1 MQKNGK
7 KLLAWMLAASMVF
20 SFSMPTQAAK
30 KKPALSKKKAVI
42 TVGKILTLKVKNI
55 SKKTKVTWKSKNKK
69 IATVSKK
76 GKVKAK
82 KAGTTKITARF
93 RYQGKKYVKTCKV
106 TVKKKKTV
114 VVTNAPTKVPTK
126 APTQKPAVT
135 PTATPTQKPGTP
147 TVTPTQKPVVTP
159 TATPTQKP
167 GVPTATPTQKPVTPT
182 VTPTTEPAEPTATA
196 TNEPAGPTVT
206 PTADPD
212 EPTATPTAEPTRVP
226 GTPIPVTDPTKA
238 LLLDFEDGTNQYVTG
253 RQGEEE
259 LTVVEGGYNDNYC
272 LKVSNRVKNWAG
284 PTIDITHNVTDFTTY
299 KIEAYV
305 KQTTGS
311 NKTINCMWES
321 MDYAGAMA
329 YTTVQNVVAPNGT
342 WTKVDATVVAPG
354 DVSKLSLYFEMANY
368 SNDFYVD
375 NISITEKHLDMDAVL
390 AAPSLKE
397 AYANRFPMGCAVYS
411 YNLQNPEIL
420 SFIKHHYSTVTFAD
434 ELKPEN
440 LLNEE
445 ATKASEDGMPVINT
459 DVIDKCLSLA
469 QENDL
474 SVRFHTLVWYSQ
486 TPDWYF
492 CKNYTPEY
500 DGTGTAKKN
509 ITNLVDKETMLA
521 RIESYVKQVITYAE
535 TNYPGVVYAY
545 DVVNEVI
552 DSNGCKL
559 RTVSS
564 SLYGAIFT
572 DDDNT
577 YITKSFEYAREAEKA
592 ANSSAKLFYNDFVGL
607 ASPGQMKAVV
617 KYLADAKDAG
627 NIDGLGMQAH
637 QTNLGVTDGDNI
649 KNALKLFQQNGY
661 EVQITELDFA
671 SKDNSEAGNETLAA
685 AYQKFMNIIL
695 QRMDDTTA
703 PVNVSNVTFW
713 NLTDLDTW
721 LNSFYS
727 DGSTYYPSL
736 FDENYLPKKAFTAL
750 INLVN
755 GVVEPTATPTV
766 APTATPTVTPTA
778 TPTATPTVDP
788 DATPTPTPV
797 ITPTP
802 EPTAEPEPAETKE
815 LDLAEGNIVISA
827 TGYTI
832 GNAEETAFNGNYTIS
847 STAQSATAY
856 YILVTG
862 GTHTITLND
871 LVCTSSES
879 SPIKLSGDAK
889 VNLILVGTSALTG
902 SGYHAGIE
910 VPSGCELTI
919 SGDGQLTALGG
930 NESAGIGAT
939 SDGKTSSTLGR
950 IIIRSGTIIACNTG
964 RNAAGI
970 GESRYAKGGGEIYI
984 YGGNIYATSSGNGA
998 GVGGGGTA
1006 DASAKTMKIG
1016 IYGGIISAGG
1026 STYAIGDGK
1035 SQSIC
1040 EVTVT
1045 GGACYST
1052 NSGKTMFGS
1061 TWETQDTYVGTEI
1074 DTTKLSGI
1082 QSVTI
1087 DGVDQGISSFFI
1099 TAQAGTVNKRLKLN
1113 LYVEKGASHTIVVTD
1128 TNGEAHEYT
1137 VDA

>member
-42 TVGKILTLKVKNI
+42 TVGKTLTLKVKNI
-55 SKKTKVTWKSKNKK
+55 SKKTKVTWKSKKKK

-82 KAGTTKITARF
+82 KAGTAKITASF

-106 TVKKKKTV
+106 TVRKKKTV
-114 VVTNAPTKVPTK
+114 VVTNAQTKVPTK

-147 TVTPTQKPVVTP
+147 TATPTQKPGTS

-167 GVPTATPTQKPVTPT
+167 GTPT

-196 TNEPAGPTVT
+196 TNEPAGPAVT
-206 PTADPD
+206 PTADTD
-212 EPTATPTAEPTRVP
+212 EPTATPTAEPTKVP

-284 PTIDITHNVTDFTTY
+284 PMIDITHNVTDFTTY

-766 APTATPTVTPTA
+766 TPTA

-832 GNAEETAFNGNYTIS
+832 GDAEETAFNGNYTIS

-1128 TNGEAHEYT
+1128 TNGEAHEYM
-1137 VDA
+1137 VNA

>member
-42 TVGKILTLKVKNI
+42 TVGKTLTLKVKNI
-55 SKKTKVTWKSKNKK
+55 SKKTKVTWKSKKKK

-82 KAGTTKITARF
+82 KAGTAKITASF

-106 TVKKKKTV
+106 TVRKKKTV
-114 VVTNAPTKVPTK
+114 VVTNAQTKVPTK

-147 TVTPTQKPVVTP
+147 TATPTQKPGTS

-167 GVPTATPTQKPVTPT
+167 GTPT

-196 TNEPAGPTVT
+196 TNEPAGPAVT
-206 PTADPD
+206 PTADTD
-212 EPTATPTAEPTRVP
+212 EPTATPTAEPTKVP

-284 PTIDITHNVTDFTTY
+284 PMIDITHNVTDFTTY

-832 GNAEETAFNGNYTIS
+832 GDAEETAFNGNYTIS
-847 STAQSATAY
+847 STAY

-1128 TNGEAHEYT
+1128 TNGEAHEYM
-1137 VDA
+1137 VNA

>member
-42 TVGKILTLKVKNI
+42 TVGKTLTLKVKNI
-55 SKKTKVTWKSKNKK
+55 RKKTKVTWKSKNKK

-82 KAGTTKITARF
+82 KAGTAKITASF

-106 TVKKKKTV
+106 TVRKKKTV

-126 APTQKPAVT
+126 VPTQKPAVTPAVT
-135 PTATPTQKPGTP
+135 PTATPTQKPGT
-147 TVTPTQKPVVTP
+147 
-159 TATPTQKP
+159 
-167 GVPTATPTQKPVTPT
+167 PTATPTQKPVTPT

-212 EPTATPTAEPTRVP
+212 EPTATPTAEPTKVP
-226 GTPIPVTDPTKA
+226 GTPIPVEDPTKA

-329 YTTVQNVVAPNGT
+329 YTTVQNVVAPNAT

-375 NISITEKHLDMDAVL
+375 NISITEKHLDMEAVL

-617 KYLADAKDAG
+617 KYLAGAKDAG

-637 QTNLGVTDGDNI
+637 QTNLGVADGDNI
-649 KNALKLFQQNGY
+649 KNALKLFQQKGY

-671 SKDNSEAGNETLAA
+671 SKDNSEVGNETLAA

-695 QRMDDTTA
+695 QRMDDTSA

-727 DGSTYYPSL
+727 NGSTYYPSL

-750 INLVN
+750 INLAN

-766 APTATPTVTPTA
+766 APTAAPTA

-815 LDLAEGNIVISA
+815 LDLAQGSIVISA

-832 GNAEETAFNGNYTIS
+832 GSAEETAFTGNYTIS

-862 GTHTITLND
+862 GTHTITLDN
-871 LVCTSSES
+871 LVCTSKES

-930 NESAGIGAT
+930 KESAGIGAA

-970 GESRYAKGGGEIYI
+970 GESRCAKGGGEIYI

-1006 DASAKTMKIG
+1006 DASAETMKIG

-1040 EVTVT
+1040 KVTVT

-1052 NSGKTMFGS
+1052 NPGKTMFGS

-1087 DGVDQGISSFFI
+1087 DGVDQGISSFYI
-1099 TAQAGTVNKRLKLN
+1099 NAQSGTTNYKWKLN
-1113 LYVEKGASHTIVVTD
+1113 LYVKKGVSHTIVVTD
-1128 TNGEAHEYT
+1128 TNGEAHEYMF
-1137 VDA
+1137 DA

>member
-42 TVGKILTLKVKNI
+42 TVGKTLTLKVKNI
-55 SKKTKVTWKSKNKK
+55 SKKTKVTWKSKKKK

-82 KAGTTKITARF
+82 KAGTAKITASF

-106 TVKKKKTV
+106 TVRKKKTV
-114 VVTNAPTKVPTK
+114 VVTNAQTKVPTK

-147 TVTPTQKPVVTP
+147 TATPTQKPGTS

-167 GVPTATPTQKPVTPT
+167 GTPT

-196 TNEPAGPTVT
+196 TNEPAGPAVT
-206 PTADPD
+206 PTADTD
-212 EPTATPTAEPTRVP
+212 EPTATPTAEPTKVP

-284 PTIDITHNVTDFTTY
+284 PMIDITHNVTDFTTY

-778 TPTATPTVDP
+778 TPTATPT
-788 DATPTPTPV
+788 PV

-832 GNAEETAFNGNYTIS
+832 GDAEETAFNGNYTIS

-1128 TNGEAHEYT
+1128 TNGEAHEYM
-1137 VDA
+1137 VNA

>member
-42 TVGKILTLKVKNI
+42 TVGKTLTLKVKNI
-55 SKKTKVTWKSKNKK
+55 SKKTKVTWKSKKKK

-82 KAGTTKITARF
+82 KAGTAKITASF

-106 TVKKKKTV
+106 TVRKKKTV
-114 VVTNAPTKVPTK
+114 VVTNAQTKVPTK

-147 TVTPTQKPVVTP
+147 TATPTQKPGTS

-167 GVPTATPTQKPVTPT
+167 GTPT

-196 TNEPAGPTVT
+196 TNEPAGPAVT
-206 PTADPD
+206 PTADTD
-212 EPTATPTAEPTRVP
+212 EPTATPTAEPTKVP

-284 PTIDITHNVTDFTTY
+284 PMIDITHNVTDFTTY

-577 YITKSFEYAREAEKA
+577 YITKSFMRE
-592 ANSSAKLFYNDFVGL
+592 KL
-607 ASPGQMKAVV
+607 K
-617 KYLADAKDAG
+617 K
-627 NIDGLGMQAH
+627 
-637 QTNLGVTDGDNI
+637 
-649 KNALKLFQQNGY
+649 QQIHRQNCS
-661 EVQITELDFA
+661 T
-671 SKDNSEAGNETLAA
+671 
-685 AYQKFMNIIL
+685 MIL
-695 QRMDDTTA
+695 
-703 PVNVSNVTFW
+703 
-713 NLTDLDTW
+713 
-721 LNSFYS
+721 S
-727 DGSTYYPSL
+727 DWHRR
-736 FDENYLPKKAFTAL
+736 D
-750 INLVN
+750 
-755 GVVEPTATPTV
+755 
-766 APTATPTVTPTA
+766 
-778 TPTATPTVDP
+778 
-788 DATPTPTPV
+788 
-797 ITPTP
+797 
-802 EPTAEPEPAETKE
+802 
-815 LDLAEGNIVISA
+815 
-827 TGYTI
+827 
-832 GNAEETAFNGNYTIS
+832 
-847 STAQSATAY
+847 
-856 YILVTG
+856 
-862 GTHTITLND
+862 
-871 LVCTSSES
+871 
-879 SPIKLSGDAK
+879 
-889 VNLILVGTSALTG
+889 
-902 SGYHAGIE
+902 
-910 VPSGCELTI
+910 
-919 SGDGQLTALGG
+919 
-930 NESAGIGAT
+930 
-939 SDGKTSSTLGR
+939 R
-950 IIIRSGTIIACNTG
+950 
-964 RNAAGI
+964 
-970 GESRYAKGGGEIYI
+970 
-984 YGGNIYATSSGNGA
+984 
-998 GVGGGGTA
+998 
-1006 DASAKTMKIG
+1006 
-1016 IYGGIISAGG
+1016 
-1026 STYAIGDGK
+1026 
-1035 SQSIC
+1035 
-1040 EVTVT
+1040 
-1045 GGACYST
+1045 
-1052 NSGKTMFGS
+1052 
-1061 TWETQDTYVGTEI
+1061 
-1074 DTTKLSGI
+1074 
-1082 QSVTI
+1082 
-1087 DGVDQGISSFFI
+1087 
-1099 TAQAGTVNKRLKLN
+1099 
-1113 LYVEKGASHTIVVTD
+1113 
-1128 TNGEAHEYT
+1128 
-1137 VDA
+1137 

>member
-1 MQKNGK
+1 
-7 KLLAWMLAASMVF
+7 
-20 SFSMPTQAAK
+20 
-30 KKPALSKKKAVI
+30 
-42 TVGKILTLKVKNI
+42 
-55 SKKTKVTWKSKNKK
+55 
-69 IATVSKK
+69 
-76 GKVKAK
+76 
-82 KAGTTKITARF
+82 
-93 RYQGKKYVKTCKV
+93 
-106 TVKKKKTV
+106 
-114 VVTNAPTKVPTK
+114 
-126 APTQKPAVT
+126 
-135 PTATPTQKPGTP
+135 
-147 TVTPTQKPVVTP
+147 
-159 TATPTQKP
+159 
-167 GVPTATPTQKPVTPT
+167 
-182 VTPTTEPAEPTATA
+182 
-196 TNEPAGPTVT
+196 
-206 PTADPD
+206 
-212 EPTATPTAEPTRVP
+212 
-226 GTPIPVTDPTKA
+226 
-238 LLLDFEDGTNQYVTG
+238 
-253 RQGEEE
+253 
-259 LTVVEGGYNDNYC
+259 
-272 LKVSNRVKNWAG
+272 
-284 PTIDITHNVTDFTTY
+284 
-299 KIEAYV
+299 
-305 KQTTGS
+305 
-311 NKTINCMWES
+311 
-321 MDYAGAMA
+321 
-329 YTTVQNVVAPNGT
+329 
-342 WTKVDATVVAPG
+342 
-354 DVSKLSLYFEMANY
+354 
-368 SNDFYVD
+368 
-375 NISITEKHLDMDAVL
+375 
-390 AAPSLKE
+390 
-397 AYANRFPMGCAVYS
+397 
-411 YNLQNPEIL
+411 
-420 SFIKHHYSTVTFAD
+420 
-434 ELKPEN
+434 
-440 LLNEE
+440 
-445 ATKASEDGMPVINT
+445 
-459 DVIDKCLSLA
+459 
-469 QENDL
+469 
-474 SVRFHTLVWYSQ
+474 
-486 TPDWYF
+486 
-492 CKNYTPEY
+492 
-500 DGTGTAKKN
+500 
-509 ITNLVDKETMLA
+509 
-521 RIESYVKQVITYAE
+521 
-535 TNYPGVVYAY
+535 
-545 DVVNEVI
+545 
-552 DSNGCKL
+552 
-559 RTVSS
+559 
-564 SLYGAIFT
+564 
-572 DDDNT
+572 
-577 YITKSFEYAREAEKA
+577 
-592 ANSSAKLFYNDFVGL
+592 
-607 ASPGQMKAVV
+607 MKAVV

-832 GNAEETAFNGNYTIS
+832 GDAEETAFNGNYTIS

>member
-42 TVGKILTLKVKNI
+42 TVGKTLTLKVKNI
-55 SKKTKVTWKSKNKK
+55 SKKTKVTWKSKKKK

-82 KAGTTKITARF
+82 KAGTAKITASF

-106 TVKKKKTV
+106 TVRKKKTV
-114 VVTNAPTKVPTK
+114 VVTNAQTKVPTK
-126 APTQKPAVT
+126 APTQKPGT
-135 PTATPTQKPGTP
+135 PTATPTQKPGTS
-147 TVTPTQKPVVTP
+147 

-167 GVPTATPTQKPVTPT
+167 GTPT

-196 TNEPAGPTVT
+196 TNEPAGPAVT
-206 PTADPD
+206 PTADTD
-212 EPTATPTAEPTRVP
+212 EPTATPTAEPTKVP

-284 PTIDITHNVTDFTTY
+284 PMIDITHNVTDFTTY

-637 QTNLGVTDGDNI
+637 QTNLGVADGDNI

-695 QRMDDTTA
+695 QRMDDTSA

-727 DGSTYYPSL
+727 NGSTYYPSL

-750 INLVN
+750 INLAN

-766 APTATPTVTPTA
+766 APTA

-815 LDLAEGNIVISA
+815 LDLAQGSIVISA

-832 GNAEETAFNGNYTIS
+832 GSAEETAFTGNYTIS

-862 GTHTITLND
+862 GTHTITLDN

-930 NESAGIGAT
+930 NESAGIGAA

-970 GESRYAKGGGEIYI
+970 GESRCAKGGGEIYI

-1006 DASAKTMKIG
+1006 DASAETMKIG

-1040 EVTVT
+1040 KVTVT

-1052 NSGKTMFGS
+1052 NPGKTMFGS

-1087 DGVDQGISSFFI
+1087 DGVDQGISSFYI
-1099 TAQAGTVNKRLKLN
+1099 NAQSGTTNYKWKLN
-1113 LYVEKGASHTIVVTD
+1113 LYVKKGVSHTIVVTD
-1128 TNGEAHEYT
+1128 TNGEAHEYMF
-1137 VDA
+1137 DA

>member
-126 APTQKPAVT
+126 APTQKPA
-135 PTATPTQKPGTP
+135 
-147 TVTPTQKPVVTP
+147 VTP

-564 SLYGAIFT
+564 SLHGAIFT

-661 EVQITELDFA
+661 V
-671 SKDNSEAGNETLAA
+671 
-685 AYQKFMNIIL
+685 
-695 QRMDDTTA
+695 
-703 PVNVSNVTFW
+703 
-713 NLTDLDTW
+713 
-721 LNSFYS
+721 
-727 DGSTYYPSL
+727 
-736 FDENYLPKKAFTAL
+736 
-750 INLVN
+750 
-755 GVVEPTATPTV
+755 
-766 APTATPTVTPTA
+766 
-778 TPTATPTVDP
+778 
-788 DATPTPTPV
+788 
-797 ITPTP
+797 
-802 EPTAEPEPAETKE
+802 
-815 LDLAEGNIVISA
+815 
-827 TGYTI
+827 
-832 GNAEETAFNGNYTIS
+832 
-847 STAQSATAY
+847 
-856 YILVTG
+856 
-862 GTHTITLND
+862 
-871 LVCTSSES
+871 
-879 SPIKLSGDAK
+879 
-889 VNLILVGTSALTG
+889 
-902 SGYHAGIE
+902 
-910 VPSGCELTI
+910 
-919 SGDGQLTALGG
+919 
-930 NESAGIGAT
+930 
-939 SDGKTSSTLGR
+939 
-950 IIIRSGTIIACNTG
+950 
-964 RNAAGI
+964 
-970 GESRYAKGGGEIYI
+970 
-984 YGGNIYATSSGNGA
+984 
-998 GVGGGGTA
+998 
-1006 DASAKTMKIG
+1006 
-1016 IYGGIISAGG
+1016 
-1026 STYAIGDGK
+1026 
-1035 SQSIC
+1035 
-1040 EVTVT
+1040 
-1045 GGACYST
+1045 
-1052 NSGKTMFGS
+1052 
-1061 TWETQDTYVGTEI
+1061 
-1074 DTTKLSGI
+1074 
-1082 QSVTI
+1082 
-1087 DGVDQGISSFFI
+1087 
-1099 TAQAGTVNKRLKLN
+1099 
-1113 LYVEKGASHTIVVTD
+1113 
-1128 TNGEAHEYT
+1128 
-1137 VDA
+1137 

>member
-42 TVGKILTLKVKNI
+42 TVGKTLTLKVKNI
-55 SKKTKVTWKSKNKK
+55 SKKTKVTWKSKKKK

-82 KAGTTKITARF
+82 KAGTAKITASF

-106 TVKKKKTV
+106 TVRKKKTV
-114 VVTNAPTKVPTK
+114 VVTNAQTKVPTK

-147 TVTPTQKPVVTP
+147 TATPTQKPGTS

-167 GVPTATPTQKPVTPT
+167 GTPT

-196 TNEPAGPTVT
+196 TNEPAGPAVT
-206 PTADPD
+206 PTADTD
-212 EPTATPTAEPTRVP
+212 EPTATPTAEPTKVP

-284 PTIDITHNVTDFTTY
+284 PMIDITHNVTDFTTY

-778 TPTATPTVDP
+778 TPTVDP

-832 GNAEETAFNGNYTIS
+832 GDAEETAFNGNYTIS

-1128 TNGEAHEYT
+1128 TNGEAHEYM
-1137 VDA
+1137 VNA

>member
-20 SFSMPTQAAK
+20 SFSMSTQAAK

-147 TVTPTQKPVVTP
+147 TVTPTQKPVI
-159 TATPTQKP
+159 
-167 GVPTATPTQKPVTPT
+167 PT

-342 WTKVDATVVAPG
+342 WTKAHATVVAPG

-500 DGTGTAKKN
+500 DGMGTAKKN

-637 QTNLGVTDGDNI
+637 QTNLGVADGDNI

-685 AYQKFMNIIL
+685 AYQKFMNI
-695 QRMDDTTA
+695 TA
-703 PVNVSNVTFW
+703 
-713 NLTDLDTW
+713 
-721 LNSFYS
+721 
-727 DGSTYYPSL
+727 
-736 FDENYLPKKAFTAL
+736 
-750 INLVN
+750 N
-755 GVVEPTATPTV
+755 G
-766 APTATPTVTPTA
+766 
-778 TPTATPTVDP
+778 
-788 DATPTPTPV
+788 
-797 ITPTP
+797 
-802 EPTAEPEPAETKE
+802 
-815 LDLAEGNIVISA
+815 
-827 TGYTI
+827 
-832 GNAEETAFNGNYTIS
+832 
-847 STAQSATAY
+847 
-856 YILVTG
+856 
-862 GTHTITLND
+862 
-871 LVCTSSES
+871 
-879 SPIKLSGDAK
+879 
-889 VNLILVGTSALTG
+889 
-902 SGYHAGIE
+902 
-910 VPSGCELTI
+910 
-919 SGDGQLTALGG
+919 
-930 NESAGIGAT
+930 
-939 SDGKTSSTLGR
+939 
-950 IIIRSGTIIACNTG
+950 
-964 RNAAGI
+964 
-970 GESRYAKGGGEIYI
+970 
-984 YGGNIYATSSGNGA
+984 
-998 GVGGGGTA
+998 
-1006 DASAKTMKIG
+1006 
-1016 IYGGIISAGG
+1016 
-1026 STYAIGDGK
+1026 
-1035 SQSIC
+1035 
-1040 EVTVT
+1040 
-1045 GGACYST
+1045 
-1052 NSGKTMFGS
+1052 
-1061 TWETQDTYVGTEI
+1061 
-1074 DTTKLSGI
+1074 
-1082 QSVTI
+1082 
-1087 DGVDQGISSFFI
+1087 
-1099 TAQAGTVNKRLKLN
+1099 
-1113 LYVEKGASHTIVVTD
+1113 
-1128 TNGEAHEYT
+1128 
-1137 VDA
+1137 

>member
-42 TVGKILTLKVKNI
+42 TVGKTLTLKVKNI

-82 KAGTTKITARF
+82 KAGTAKITASF
-93 RYQGKKYVKTCKV
+93 RYQGKKYVKNCKV

-114 VVTNAPTKVPTK
+114 VVTKTPTKVPAKVTKAPTK
-126 APTQKPAVT
+126 APTKKPVVTPTATPTQKPGAPTATPTQKPGT

-147 TVTPTQKPVVTP
+147 TVTPT
-159 TATPTQKP
+159 
-167 GVPTATPTQKPVTPT
+167 
-182 VTPTTEPAEPTATA
+182 TEPVEPTATA

-212 EPTATPTAEPTRVP
+212 APTATPTAEPTKVP

-321 MDYAGAMA
+321 MDYVGAMA

-368 SNDFYVD
+368 ANDFYVD

-469 QENDL
+469 RENDL

-492 CKNYTPEY
+492 CENYTPEY

-577 YITKSFEYAREAEKA
+577 YITKSFEYAREAERA
-592 ANSSAKLFYNDFVGL
+592 ANSSAKLFYNDFVGM

-617 KYLADAKDAG
+617 KYLADAKAAG

-671 SKDNSEAGNETLAA
+671 SKDNSEAGNETLAT
-685 AYQKFMNIIL
+685 AYQKFMKIIL
-695 QRMDDTTA
+695 DRMDDTSA
-703 PVNVSNVTFW
+703 PVNVSNVTLW

-727 DGSTYYPSL
+727 NGSTYYPSL

-766 APTATPTVTPTA
+766 TPTA

-788 DATPTPTPV
+788 DATPTPTPD

-802 EPTAEPEPAETKE
+802 EPTAEPEPAETKS

-827 TGYTI
+827 TGYAI
-832 GNAEETAFNGNYTIS
+832 GDAEETAFTGNYTIS
-847 STAQSATAY
+847 STAQSATPN

-862 GTHTITLND
+862 GTHTITLDN
-871 LVCTSSES
+871 LVCTSSAS

-930 NESAGIGAT
+930 TDSAGIGAA
-939 SDGKTSSTLGR
+939 SDGKTSNTLGR

-1006 DASAKTMKIG
+1006 DASAETMKIG

-1040 EVTVT
+1040 KVTVT

-1087 DGVDQGISSFFI
+1087 DGVDQGISSFYI
-1099 TAQAGTVNKRLKLN
+1099 NAQSGTTNYKWKLN
-1113 LYVEKGASHTIVVTD
+1113 LYVKKGVSHTIVVTD

>member
-42 TVGKILTLKVKNI
+42 TVGKTLTLKVKNI
-55 SKKTKVTWKSKNKK
+55 SKKTKVTWKSKKKK

-82 KAGTTKITARF
+82 KAGTAKITASF

-106 TVKKKKTV
+106 TVRKKKTV
-114 VVTNAPTKVPTK
+114 VVTNAQTKVPTK

-147 TVTPTQKPVVTP
+147 TATPTQKPGTS

-167 GVPTATPTQKPVTPT
+167 GTPT

-196 TNEPAGPTVT
+196 TNEPAGPAVT
-206 PTADPD
+206 PTADTD
-212 EPTATPTAEPTRVP
+212 EPTATPTAEPTKVP

-284 PTIDITHNVTDFTTY
+284 PMIDITHNVTDFTTY

-788 DATPTPTPV
+788 DAPTPTPV

-832 GNAEETAFNGNYTIS
+832 GDAEETAFNGNYTIS

-1128 TNGEAHEYT
+1128 TNGEAHEYM
-1137 VDA
+1137 VNA

>member
-42 TVGKILTLKVKNI
+42 TVGKTLTLKVKNI
-55 SKKTKVTWKSKNKK
+55 SKKTKVTWKSKKKK

-82 KAGTTKITARF
+82 KAGTAKITASF

-106 TVKKKKTV
+106 TVRKKKTV
-114 VVTNAPTKVPTK
+114 VVTNAQTKVPTK

-147 TVTPTQKPVVTP
+147 TATPTQKPGTS

-167 GVPTATPTQKPVTPT
+167 GTPT

-196 TNEPAGPTVT
+196 TNEPAGPAVT
-206 PTADPD
+206 PTADTD
-212 EPTATPTAEPTRVP
+212 EPTATPTAEPTKVP

-284 PTIDITHNVTDFTTY
+284 PMIDITHNVTDFTTY

-521 RIESYVKQVITYAE
+521 
-535 TNYPGVVYAY
+535 
-545 DVVNEVI
+545 
-552 DSNGCKL
+552 
-559 RTVSS
+559 
-564 SLYGAIFT
+564 
-572 DDDNT
+572 
-577 YITKSFEYAREAEKA
+577 
-592 ANSSAKLFYNDFVGL
+592 
-607 ASPGQMKAVV
+607 
-617 KYLADAKDAG
+617 
-627 NIDGLGMQAH
+627 
-637 QTNLGVTDGDNI
+637 
-649 KNALKLFQQNGY
+649 
-661 EVQITELDFA
+661 
-671 SKDNSEAGNETLAA
+671 
-685 AYQKFMNIIL
+685 
-695 QRMDDTTA
+695 
-703 PVNVSNVTFW
+703 
-713 NLTDLDTW
+713 
-721 LNSFYS
+721 
-727 DGSTYYPSL
+727 
-736 FDENYLPKKAFTAL
+736 
-750 INLVN
+750 
-755 GVVEPTATPTV
+755 
-766 APTATPTVTPTA
+766 
-778 TPTATPTVDP
+778 
-788 DATPTPTPV
+788 
-797 ITPTP
+797 
-802 EPTAEPEPAETKE
+802 
-815 LDLAEGNIVISA
+815 
-827 TGYTI
+827 
-832 GNAEETAFNGNYTIS
+832 
-847 STAQSATAY
+847 
-856 YILVTG
+856 
-862 GTHTITLND
+862 
-871 LVCTSSES
+871 
-879 SPIKLSGDAK
+879 
-889 VNLILVGTSALTG
+889 
-902 SGYHAGIE
+902 
-910 VPSGCELTI
+910 
-919 SGDGQLTALGG
+919 
-930 NESAGIGAT
+930 
-939 SDGKTSSTLGR
+939 
-950 IIIRSGTIIACNTG
+950 
-964 RNAAGI
+964 
-970 GESRYAKGGGEIYI
+970 
-984 YGGNIYATSSGNGA
+984 
-998 GVGGGGTA
+998 
-1006 DASAKTMKIG
+1006 
-1016 IYGGIISAGG
+1016 
-1026 STYAIGDGK
+1026 
-1035 SQSIC
+1035 
-1040 EVTVT
+1040 
-1045 GGACYST
+1045 
-1052 NSGKTMFGS
+1052 
-1061 TWETQDTYVGTEI
+1061 
-1074 DTTKLSGI
+1074 
-1082 QSVTI
+1082 
-1087 DGVDQGISSFFI
+1087 
-1099 TAQAGTVNKRLKLN
+1099 
-1113 LYVEKGASHTIVVTD
+1113 
-1128 TNGEAHEYT
+1128 
-1137 VDA
+1137 

>member
-42 TVGKILTLKVKNI
+42 TVGKTLTLKVKNI
-55 SKKTKVTWKSKNKK
+55 SKKTKVTWKSKKKK

-82 KAGTTKITARF
+82 KAGTAKITASF

-106 TVKKKKTV
+106 TVRKKKTV
-114 VVTNAPTKVPTK
+114 VVTNA
-126 APTQKPAVT
+126 QT
-135 PTATPTQKPGTP
+135 PGTSTATPTQKPG
-147 TVTPTQKPVVTP
+147 
-159 TATPTQKP
+159 
-167 GVPTATPTQKPVTPT
+167 TPT

-196 TNEPAGPTVT
+196 TNEPAGPAVT
-206 PTADPD
+206 PTADTD
-212 EPTATPTAEPTRVP
+212 EPTATPTAEPTKVP

-284 PTIDITHNVTDFTTY
+284 PMIDITHNVTDFTTY

-778 TPTATPTVDP
+778 TPT
-788 DATPTPTPV
+788 PV

-832 GNAEETAFNGNYTIS
+832 GDAEETAFNGNYTIS

-1128 TNGEAHEYT
+1128 TNGEAHEYM
-1137 VDA
+1137 VNA

>member
-832 GNAEETAFNGNYTIS
+832 GDAEETAFNGNYTIS

-902 SGYHAGIE
+902 SGYH
-910 VPSGCELTI
+910 
-919 SGDGQLTALGG
+919 
-930 NESAGIGAT
+930 
-939 SDGKTSSTLGR
+939 
-950 IIIRSGTIIACNTG
+950 
-964 RNAAGI
+964 AGI

>member
-20 SFSMPTQAAK
+20 SFSMSTQAAK

-147 TVTPTQKPVVTP
+147 TVTPTQKPVI
-159 TATPTQKP
+159 
-167 GVPTATPTQKPVTPT
+167 PT

-500 DGTGTAKKN
+500 DGMGTAKKN

-637 QTNLGVTDGDNI
+637 QTNLGVADGDNI

-685 AYQKFMNIIL
+685 AYQKFMNI
-695 QRMDDTTA
+695 TA
-703 PVNVSNVTFW
+703 
-713 NLTDLDTW
+713 
-721 LNSFYS
+721 
-727 DGSTYYPSL
+727 
-736 FDENYLPKKAFTAL
+736 
-750 INLVN
+750 N
-755 GVVEPTATPTV
+755 G
-766 APTATPTVTPTA
+766 
-778 TPTATPTVDP
+778 
-788 DATPTPTPV
+788 
-797 ITPTP
+797 
-802 EPTAEPEPAETKE
+802 
-815 LDLAEGNIVISA
+815 
-827 TGYTI
+827 
-832 GNAEETAFNGNYTIS
+832 
-847 STAQSATAY
+847 
-856 YILVTG
+856 
-862 GTHTITLND
+862 
-871 LVCTSSES
+871 
-879 SPIKLSGDAK
+879 
-889 VNLILVGTSALTG
+889 
-902 SGYHAGIE
+902 
-910 VPSGCELTI
+910 
-919 SGDGQLTALGG
+919 
-930 NESAGIGAT
+930 
-939 SDGKTSSTLGR
+939 
-950 IIIRSGTIIACNTG
+950 
-964 RNAAGI
+964 
-970 GESRYAKGGGEIYI
+970 
-984 YGGNIYATSSGNGA
+984 
-998 GVGGGGTA
+998 
-1006 DASAKTMKIG
+1006 
-1016 IYGGIISAGG
+1016 
-1026 STYAIGDGK
+1026 
-1035 SQSIC
+1035 
-1040 EVTVT
+1040 
-1045 GGACYST
+1045 
-1052 NSGKTMFGS
+1052 
-1061 TWETQDTYVGTEI
+1061 
-1074 DTTKLSGI
+1074 
-1082 QSVTI
+1082 
-1087 DGVDQGISSFFI
+1087 
-1099 TAQAGTVNKRLKLN
+1099 
-1113 LYVEKGASHTIVVTD
+1113 
-1128 TNGEAHEYT
+1128 
-1137 VDA
+1137 

>member
-1 MQKNGK
+1 M
-7 KLLAWMLAASMVF
+7 
-20 SFSMPTQAAK
+20 
-30 KKPALSKKKAVI
+30 
-42 TVGKILTLKVKNI
+42 
-55 SKKTKVTWKSKNKK
+55 
-69 IATVSKK
+69 
-76 GKVKAK
+76 
-82 KAGTTKITARF
+82 
-93 RYQGKKYVKTCKV
+93 
-106 TVKKKKTV
+106 
-114 VVTNAPTKVPTK
+114 
-126 APTQKPAVT
+126 
-135 PTATPTQKPGTP
+135 
-147 TVTPTQKPVVTP
+147 
-159 TATPTQKP
+159 
-167 GVPTATPTQKPVTPT
+167 
-182 VTPTTEPAEPTATA
+182 
-196 TNEPAGPTVT
+196 
-206 PTADPD
+206 
-212 EPTATPTAEPTRVP
+212 
-226 GTPIPVTDPTKA
+226 
-238 LLLDFEDGTNQYVTG
+238 DFEDGTNQYVTG

-284 PTIDITHNVTDFTTY
+284 PMIDITHNVTDFTTY

-685 AYQKFMNIIL
+685 AYQKFMIL
-695 QRMDDTTA
+695 Y
-703 PVNVSNVTFW
+703 
-713 NLTDLDTW
+713 
-721 LNSFYS
+721 YS
-727 DGSTYYPSL
+727 
-736 FDENYLPKKAFTAL
+736 EWM
-750 INLVN
+750 I
-755 GVVEPTATPTV
+755 
-766 APTATPTVTPTA
+766 
-778 TPTATPTVDP
+778 
-788 DATPTPTPV
+788 
-797 ITPTP
+797 
-802 EPTAEPEPAETKE
+802 
-815 LDLAEGNIVISA
+815 
-827 TGYTI
+827 
-832 GNAEETAFNGNYTIS
+832 
-847 STAQSATAY
+847 
-856 YILVTG
+856 
-862 GTHTITLND
+862 
-871 LVCTSSES
+871 
-879 SPIKLSGDAK
+879 
-889 VNLILVGTSALTG
+889 
-902 SGYHAGIE
+902 
-910 VPSGCELTI
+910 
-919 SGDGQLTALGG
+919 QLL
-930 NESAGIGAT
+930 
-939 SDGKTSSTLGR
+939 R
-950 IIIRSGTIIACNTG
+950 
-964 RNAAGI
+964 
-970 GESRYAKGGGEIYI
+970 
-984 YGGNIYATSSGNGA
+984 
-998 GVGGGGTA
+998 
-1006 DASAKTMKIG
+1006 
-1016 IYGGIISAGG
+1016 
-1026 STYAIGDGK
+1026 
-1035 SQSIC
+1035 
-1040 EVTVT
+1040 
-1045 GGACYST
+1045 
-1052 NSGKTMFGS
+1052 
-1061 TWETQDTYVGTEI
+1061 
-1074 DTTKLSGI
+1074 
-1082 QSVTI
+1082 
-1087 DGVDQGISSFFI
+1087 
-1099 TAQAGTVNKRLKLN
+1099 
-1113 LYVEKGASHTIVVTD
+1113 
-1128 TNGEAHEYT
+1128 
-1137 VDA
+1137 

>member
-42 TVGKILTLKVKNI
+42 TVGKTLTLKVKNI
-55 SKKTKVTWKSKNKK
+55 SKKTKVTWKSKKKK

-82 KAGTTKITARF
+82 KAGTAKITANF

-106 TVKKKKTV
+106 TVRKKKTV

-147 TVTPTQKPVVTP
+147 T
-159 TATPTQKP
+159 ATPTQKP
-167 GVPTATPTQKPVTPT
+167 GAPT

-212 EPTATPTAEPTRVP
+212 EPTATPTAEPTKVP
-226 GTPIPVTDPTKA
+226 GTPIPVEDPTKA

-375 NISITEKHLDMDAVL
+375 NISITEKHLDMEAVL

-637 QTNLGVTDGDNI
+637 QTNLGVADGDNI

-695 QRMDDTTA
+695 QRMDDTSA

-727 DGSTYYPSL
+727 NGSTYYPSL

-750 INLVN
+750 INLAN

-766 APTATPTVTPTA
+766 APTATPTTTS
-778 TPTATPTVDP
+778 TATPTVDP

-815 LDLAEGNIVISA
+815 LDLAQGSIVISA

-832 GNAEETAFNGNYTIS
+832 GSAEETAFTGNYTIS

-862 GTHTITLND
+862 GTHTITLDN

-930 NESAGIGAT
+930 KESAGIGAA

-970 GESRYAKGGGEIYI
+970 GESRCAKGGGEIYI

-1006 DASAKTMKIG
+1006 DASAETMKIG

-1040 EVTVT
+1040 KVTVT

-1052 NSGKTMFGS
+1052 NPGKTMFGS

-1087 DGVDQGISSFFI
+1087 DGVDQGISSFYI
-1099 TAQAGTVNKRLKLN
+1099 NAQSGTTNYKWKLN
-1113 LYVEKGASHTIVVTD
+1113 LYVKKGVSHTIVVTD
-1128 TNGEAHEYT
+1128 TNGEAHEYMF
-1137 VDA
+1137 DA

>member
-126 APTQKPAVT
+126 A
-135 PTATPTQKPGTP
+135 PTQKPGTP

-695 QRMDDTTA
+695 Q
-703 PVNVSNVTFW
+703 
-713 NLTDLDTW
+713 
-721 LNSFYS
+721 
-727 DGSTYYPSL
+727 
-736 FDENYLPKKAFTAL
+736 
-750 INLVN
+750 
-755 GVVEPTATPTV
+755 
-766 APTATPTVTPTA
+766 
-778 TPTATPTVDP
+778 
-788 DATPTPTPV
+788 
-797 ITPTP
+797 
-802 EPTAEPEPAETKE
+802 
-815 LDLAEGNIVISA
+815 
-827 TGYTI
+827 
-832 GNAEETAFNGNYTIS
+832 
-847 STAQSATAY
+847 
-856 YILVTG
+856 
-862 GTHTITLND
+862 
-871 LVCTSSES
+871 
-879 SPIKLSGDAK
+879 
-889 VNLILVGTSALTG
+889 
-902 SGYHAGIE
+902 
-910 VPSGCELTI
+910 
-919 SGDGQLTALGG
+919 
-930 NESAGIGAT
+930 
-939 SDGKTSSTLGR
+939 
-950 IIIRSGTIIACNTG
+950 
-964 RNAAGI
+964 
-970 GESRYAKGGGEIYI
+970 
-984 YGGNIYATSSGNGA
+984 
-998 GVGGGGTA
+998 
-1006 DASAKTMKIG
+1006 
-1016 IYGGIISAGG
+1016 
-1026 STYAIGDGK
+1026 
-1035 SQSIC
+1035 
-1040 EVTVT
+1040 
-1045 GGACYST
+1045 
-1052 NSGKTMFGS
+1052 
-1061 TWETQDTYVGTEI
+1061 
-1074 DTTKLSGI
+1074 
-1082 QSVTI
+1082 
-1087 DGVDQGISSFFI
+1087 
-1099 TAQAGTVNKRLKLN
+1099 
-1113 LYVEKGASHTIVVTD
+1113 
-1128 TNGEAHEYT
+1128 
-1137 VDA
+1137 

>member
-42 TVGKILTLKVKNI
+42 TVGKTLTLKVKNI
-55 SKKTKVTWKSKNKK
+55 RKKTKVTWKSKNKK

-147 TVTPTQKPVVTP
+147 T
-159 TATPTQKP
+159 
-167 GVPTATPTQKPVTPT
+167 ATPTQKPVTPT

-212 EPTATPTAEPTRVP
+212 EPTATPTAEPTKVP
-226 GTPIPVTDPTKA
+226 GTPIPVEDPTKA

-284 PTIDITHNVTDFTTY
+284 PMIDITHNVTDFTTY

-750 INLVN
+750 INLAN

-766 APTATPTVTPTA
+766 VPTVTPTA

-832 GNAEETAFNGNYTIS
+832 GDAEETAFNGNYTIS

-970 GESRYAKGGGEIYI
+970 GESRCAKGGGEIYI

-1128 TNGEAHEYT
+1128 TNGEAHEYM
-1137 VDA
+1137 VNA